1 MFVLF
6 ARPFSPI
13 STFSLLSASIPCL
26 CILVSLLSLLSLSLR
41 YVYWGLSTGQ
51 NAPVLLK
58 WHAALVDKSG
68 VGSIMRTLTE
78 RKVAD
83 NKSL

>member
-1 MFVLF
+1 MISSSIRPLFTLASVL
-6 ARPFSPI
+6 RLLFSI
-13 STFSLLSASIPCL
+13 SLT
-26 CILVSLLSLLSLSLR
+26 LR

-51 NAPVLLK
+51 NAPLLLK
-58 WHAALVDKSG
+58 WHAALVDKTG